1 MTSKDALEETRIQ
14 ATENL
19 TKYQEETR
27 RWRDKKI
34 CLKDFAPGDLV
45 LRRLNNASSKGKLQS
60 KWDDPFLVKR
70 SLRPGSYHL
79 ATLEGEELPHTW
91 NVDNLRKFYV

>member
-1 MTSKDALEETRIQ
+1 MRIQ
-14 ATENL
+14 AAENL

-34 CLKDFAPGDLV
+34 SLKNFVLGDLV
-45 LRRLNNASSKGKLQS
+45 LRRLGNASSVGKLQS
-60 KWDDPFLVKR
+60 KWDGPFLVKR

-79 ATLEGEELPHTW
+79 ANIEGEELPHTW
-91 NVDNLRKFYV
+91 DTDNLRKFYA